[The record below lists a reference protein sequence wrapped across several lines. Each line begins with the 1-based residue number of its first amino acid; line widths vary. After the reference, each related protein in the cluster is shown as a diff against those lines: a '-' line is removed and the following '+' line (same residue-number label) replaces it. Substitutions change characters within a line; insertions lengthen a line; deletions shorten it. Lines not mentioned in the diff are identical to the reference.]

1 MHAADVVG
9 LGAVLVADCT
19 VDDSHVAEVTGTRSV
34 VGDVMGTHAIEAP
47 EAASSSR
54 ITVGAV
60 GLTSRAERTSGGSI
74 GVVGSS
80 ASRTVEAGAVR
91 IAI

>member
-19 VDDSHVAEVTGTRSV
+19 VDDTHVAEVTGTRSV

-47 EAASSSR
+47 EAASSSG

-60 GLTSRAERTSGGSI
+60 SLTSRAECTSGDSI
-74 GVVGSS
+74 SVVGRS
-80 ASRTVEAGAVR
+80 APRAVEVGGVG